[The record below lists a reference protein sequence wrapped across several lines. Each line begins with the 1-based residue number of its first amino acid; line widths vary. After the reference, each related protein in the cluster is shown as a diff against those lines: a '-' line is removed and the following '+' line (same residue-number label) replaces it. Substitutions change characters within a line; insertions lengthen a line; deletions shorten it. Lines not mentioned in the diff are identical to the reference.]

1 MRSQLLNV
9 QSWHNQPSLETE
21 DEDTLPHSHH
31 QNFVTPTEEQTDS
44 GAVEEIQENPLL
56 VASYERLAHNASNST
71 SNGHQEWA
79 QDWLQ
84 LQQKWVEKIGEDDNY
99 FDDHL

>member
-21 DEDTLPHSHH
+21 DEDTLPHPHH
-31 QNFVTPTEEQTDS
+31 QNFIISPEEQTDT
-44 GAVEEIQENPLL
+44 AVEEVQENPLL
-56 VASYERLAHNASNST
+56 VASYERLAHNASSST

-79 QDWLQ
+79 RDWLQ